1 MNIYCKKCDSRVDVG
16 SIAGTESLQCPNC
29 NTSLPTVEHKSQ
41 SNTEHKNLDSGRN
54 AILLDVEDL
63 GLSLTKTIL
72 LLVLTCF
79 VACGAI
85 AIFAISGVMTGEL
98 AFKVGLSTVSLGAY
112 SLISLCC
119 MTLITQ
125 RRFSLFG
132 WMGIA
137 ASLSGAAFAL
147 LTNWEIVTGWE
158 LLLKGRYCFLVVA
171 IAFGHA
177 SLLLLIETKN
187 EVVGVVRSA
196 TLAVIAVVAVIFVA
210 APFVPGSLVS
220 ANQIIL
226 VLCVLDVLG
235 TICTPLLHVITR
247 DA

>member
-1 MNIYCKKCDSRVDVG
+1 
-16 SIAGTESLQCPNC
+16 
-29 NTSLPTVEHKSQ
+29 
-41 SNTEHKNLDSGRN
+41 
-54 AILLDVEDL
+54 
-63 GLSLTKTIL
+63 
-72 LLVLTCF
+72 
-79 VACGAI
+79 
-85 AIFAISGVMTGEL
+85 
-98 AFKVGLSTVSLGAY
+98 
-112 SLISLCC
+112 

-137 ASLSGAAFAL
+137 ASFSGAAFAL
-147 LTNWEIVTGWE
+147 LTNWEIVTGWGV
-158 LLLKGRYCFLVVA
+158 LLTGRYCFLVVA
-171 IAFGHA
+171 LAFGHA

-187 EVVGVVRSA
+187 QVVGVVRGA
-196 TLAVIAVVAVIFVA
+196 TLAVIAAVAIIFVA
-210 APFVPGSLVS
+210 APFVPESLVI

>member
-1 MNIYCKKCDSRVDVG
+1 MNIYCKKCDSHVDVG
-16 SIAGTESLQCPNC
+16 SVEGTQSLPCPKC
-29 NTSLPTVEHKSQ
+29 NTSHPPVEHQSQ
-41 SNTEHKNLDSGRN
+41 SNSKHQNLDGGRN
-54 AILLDVEDL
+54 AIRLDGENL
-63 GLSLTKTIL
+63 GGSLIRTIL
-72 LLVLTCF
+72 LLLLSCF

-85 AIFAISGVMTGEL
+85 AIFAILGVMTGEL
-98 AFKVGLSTVSLGAY
+98 ALKIALSTVSLGTY

-119 MTLITQ
+119 MALITQ
-125 RRFSLFG
+125 RRFSLVG

-177 SLLLLIETKN
+177 SLLLLIKTKN
-187 EVVGVVRSA
+187 QVVGAVRNA
-196 TLAVIAVVAVIFVA
+196 TLVVIAAVAIIFVS
-210 APFVPGSLVS
+210 APFVPESLVI